1 MSEIKPELKQCSRC
15 HSTCTLEHYE
25 KNRKGEWFKLC
36 NNCRSKNREEKN
48 TYRESRGEAHREKE
62 RAYARQY
69 RKNNIEKIEEY
80 NIYWITKHADKYKDE
95 IQEIK
100 QQLLEQSEHV
110 DIKTV
115 AHILVQKLNGRQM
128 D

>member
-1 MSEIKPELKQCSRC
+1 MSEIKPELKQCSKC
-15 HSTCTLEHYE
+15 HFTCTLEHYE

-36 NNCRSKNREEKN
+36 NNCRSRNREEKN
-48 TYRESRGEAHREKE
+48 TYRELKGEAYREKE

-69 RKNNIEKIEEY
+69 RKNNTDKIEEY